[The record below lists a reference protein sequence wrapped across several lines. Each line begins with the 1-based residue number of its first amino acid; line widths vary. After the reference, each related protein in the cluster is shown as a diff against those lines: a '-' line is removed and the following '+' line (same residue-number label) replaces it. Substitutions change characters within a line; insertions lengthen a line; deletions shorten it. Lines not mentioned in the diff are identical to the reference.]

1 LLRRGLERQSWWPY
15 FYALVDACCAVIV
28 IVLLACT
35 MVVGIQSFDFM
46 AIQGHGTKVL
56 PLDALFQSIQ
66 ADPLAPQFWW
76 IYALFLAT
84 MVPSLANLIIGGL
97 SLTRGIPRLS
107 MRIHGLMYDGKAM
120 SDAER
125 ARIASL
131 LAGQVVIG
139 ALLGVAG
146 QAALAIIIF
155 QYAMPFLGV
164 ELLDLAQVIAGL
176 NIPLRLHD
184 LLF

>member
-1 LLRRGLERQSWWPY
+1 
-15 FYALVDACCAVIV
+15 
-28 IVLLACT
+28 
-35 MVVGIQSFDFM
+35 
-46 AIQGHGTKVL
+46 
-56 PLDALFQSIQ
+56 
-66 ADPLAPQFWW
+66 
-76 IYALFLAT
+76 
-84 MVPSLANLIIGGL
+84 
-97 SLTRGIPRLS
+97 
-107 MRIHGLMYDGKAM
+107 MYDGKAM

-176 NIPLRLHD
+176 NIPMRLHD